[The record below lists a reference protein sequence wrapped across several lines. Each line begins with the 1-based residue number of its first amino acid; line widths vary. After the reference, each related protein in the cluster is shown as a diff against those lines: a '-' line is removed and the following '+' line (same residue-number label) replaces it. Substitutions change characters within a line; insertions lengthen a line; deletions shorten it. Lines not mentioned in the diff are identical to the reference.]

1 MATSNH
7 ETATRAHP
15 AANAALRRI
24 RCTWALSC
32 GLTAATALLT
42 GCTASPSPDD
52 AFLTR
57 AERTDYR
64 ETSSHAEVVEF
75 LQRAAAASPLVHYTT
90 YGYTTEGRALPL
102 AVVGDVA
109 DASPASVRATGKTV
123 VYLQGNIHAGE
134 VCGKEALQMLLR
146 DLLAGRH
153 GQWRESMVLLVA
165 PIYNADGNER
175 VTLTNRG
182 RQYGPIGGMGQRP
195 NAQGY
200 DLNRDHMKLESSE
213 ARSVARLFNEYD
225 PHVAV
230 DLHTTNG
237 TQHAYHLTY
246 SPPLHPN
253 TPAAIDTFLRDGLF
267 PHVTNEVRDKHGWE
281 YYYYG
286 NASARGGGE
295 GGWYTFDHRPRF
307 NNNYIGL
314 RNRIAILSEAY
325 SYASFEERVL
335 ATLYF
340 VEEILDYV
348 HEQGDEVRR
357 IVAEADAASVV
368 GETLALRAVPERSAE
383 RVDILMGATVA
394 EAHPLTGRPL
404 LLRADTQYVV
414 PMYEYGTFAPTLSER
429 VPAAY
434 WIPADPDI
442 LSRLAAHGV
451 ELEPLPDAT
460 PGPIEAFHIDSVQ
473 TSARPFQGRNE
484 QTFFGRWE
492 PTRISLSPSR
502 YMQARADQPLGRLLF
517 SLLEP
522 RSDDGFA
529 NWGFLADQV
538 GEPDD
543 PSSPPPSSPRAPRLY
558 PILRVPGG

>member
-1 MATSNH
+1 VV
-7 ETATRAHP
+7 TAVTVVV
-15 AANAALRRI
+15 AACEGA
-24 RCTWALSC
+24 
-32 GLTAATALLT
+32 
-42 GCTASPSPDD
+42 PVPDES
-52 AFLTR
+52 FRTR

-64 ETSSHAEVVEF
+64 ETSSHADVVDF
-75 LQRAAAASPLVHYTT
+75 LQRAAAISPLVHYTT
-90 YGYTTEGRALPL
+90 FGYTSEGRALPL

-109 DASPASVRATGKTV
+109 DASPASVRASGRTV
-123 VYLQGNIHAGE
+123 VYLQGNIHGGE

-146 DLLAGRH
+146 DLMAGRH
-153 GQWRESMVLLVA
+153 GEWRESMVLLIG

-182 RQYGPIGGMGQRP
+182 RQHGPVGGMGQRP

-200 DLNRDHMKLESSE
+200 DLNRDHMKLDSPE
-213 ARSVARLFNEYD
+213 ARSVARLFREYD

-253 TPAAIDTFLRDGLF
+253 TPAGIDDFLRQGLL
-267 PHVTNEVRDKHGWE
+267 PHVTGEIRDRHGWD

-286 NASARGGGE
+286 NAFARGGGE
-295 GGWYTFDHRPRF
+295 PGWYTFDHRPRF

-348 HEQGDEVRR
+348 HEHADEVRS
-357 IVAEADAASVV
+357 IVAEADAATVV
-368 GETLALRAVPERSAE
+368 GDSLALRAAPERSAGP
-383 RVDILMGATVA
+383 VDILMGATIE

-404 LLRADTQYVV
+404 LLRTDTQYVET
-414 PMYEYGTFAPTLSER
+414 MYEYGTFAPTLRER
-429 VPAAY
+429 VPEAY
-434 WIPADPDI
+434 LVPAG
-442 LSRLAAHGV
+442 LEEVLTRLAAHGV
-451 ELEPLPDAT
+451 TLESAGTAPLD
-460 PGPIEAFHIDSVQ
+460 GEAFRIDSVSTAAQ
-473 TSARPFQGRNE
+473 PFQGHNE
-484 QTFFGRWE
+484 QTVFGRYE
-492 PTRISLSPSR
+492 RTRVTPGSGDML
-502 YMQARADQPLGRLLF
+502 ARVDQPLGRLLF

-522 RSDDGFA
+522 QSDDGFA
-529 NWGFLADQV
+529 NWGLLADRLV
-538 GEPDD
+538 AGE
-543 PSSPPPSSPRAPRLY
+543 AY
-558 PILRVPGG
+558 PILRVPAGG

>member
-1 MATSNH
+1 MPARKTRPGTLDRRPLRTAVAT
-7 ETATRAHP
+7 
-15 AANAALRRI
+15 
-24 RCTWALSC
+24 
-32 GLTAATALLT
+32 TALLAA
-42 GCTASPSPDD
+42 CSPGPPPADT
-52 AFLTR
+52 FLTR

-64 ETSSHAEVVEF
+64 ETSTHADVVDF
-75 LQRAAAASPLVHYTT
+75 LERAAAADPSVHYTT

-102 AVVGDVA
+102 AVVGDVE
-109 DASPASVRATGKTV
+109 DASAAAVRASGKTV

-146 DLLAGRH
+146 DLVGGRH
-153 GQWRESMVLLVA
+153 GGWRESMVLLVG

-182 RQYGPIGGMGQRP
+182 RQYGPFGGMGQRP

-200 DLNRDHMKLESSE
+200 DLNRDHMKLESPE

-237 TQHAYHLTY
+237 TRHAYHLTY

-253 TPAAIDTFLRDGLF
+253 TPAAIDAFLRGGLL
-267 PHVTNEVRDKHGWE
+267 PHVTDEVRAKHGWE

-286 NASARGGGE
+286 NAFARGGGE
-295 GGWYTFDHRPRF
+295 PAWYTFDHRPRF

-325 SYASFEERVL
+325 SYATFEERVL

-348 HEQGDEVRR
+348 HEHGDEVRR
-357 IVAEADAASVV
+357 IVVEADAAGVV
-368 GETLALRAVPERSAE
+368 GDSLALRAAPERSAE
-383 RVDILMGATVA
+383 PVDILMGATV
-394 EAHPLTGRPL
+394 EETHPLTGRPL
-404 LLRADTQYVV
+404 LLRADTQYVET
-414 PMYEYGTFAPTLSER
+414 MYEYGTFTPTLR
-429 VPAAY
+429 GLVPQAYLVPA
-434 WIPADPDI
+434 DLGDI
-442 LSRLAAHGV
+442 LTRLAAHGV
-451 ELEPLPDAT
+451 ALEPADAT
-460 PGPIEAFHIDSVQ
+460 PVDVEVFRIDSVR
-473 TSARPFQGRNE
+473 TAARPFQGRNE
-484 QTFFGRWE
+484 QTLFGRYEAGRVTPAEGDMW
-492 PTRISLSPSR
+492 
-502 YMQARADQPLGRLLF
+502 ARADQPLGRLLF

-529 NWGFLADQV
+529 NWGFLADRLEV
-538 GEPDD
+538 GGV
-543 PSSPPPSSPRAPRLY
+543 Y
-558 PILRVPGG
+558 PVVRVPGG